1 MMSNLPV
8 SFWLSVIIILL
19 VAITTFATRAIP
31 FILFPEGKKVPK
43 AVEYLGKVLPPAV
56 IGMLVVYCFKSVN
69 PLTAPFGLPE
79 LIAGVTVVV
88 LHLWKRNNLLS
99 IGVGTVL
106 YMVLVQTVFA

>member
-1 MMSNLPV
+1 MSNLPV
-8 SFWLSVIIILL
+8 SFWRSVIIILL

-69 PLTAPFGLPE
+69 PLSAPFGLPE
-79 LIAGVTVVV
+79 LIAGATVVI
-88 LHLWKRNNLLS
+88 LHVWKRNNLLS
-99 IGVGTVL
+99 IGAGTVL
-106 YMVLVQTVFA
+106 YMILVQTVFA